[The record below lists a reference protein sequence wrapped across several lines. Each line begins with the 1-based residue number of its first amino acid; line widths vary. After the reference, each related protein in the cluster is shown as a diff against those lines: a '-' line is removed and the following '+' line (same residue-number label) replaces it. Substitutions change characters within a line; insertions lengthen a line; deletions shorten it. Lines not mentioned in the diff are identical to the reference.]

1 MLIDSILNNGLNIIF
16 YVRIY
21 ANAILMIQE
30 AESRQ
35 TSMESNIFSQQSL
48 FYKWDFVLQYWSFK
62 ICQKGSFI
70 PNEVNFHNIKS
81 LAIAHVY
88 NGEECY
94 R

>member
-1 MLIDSILNNGLNIIF
+1 MSQLNGIVF
-16 YVRIY
+16 IY
-21 ANAILMIQE
+21 IKANAILMIQE

-48 FYKWDFVLQYWSFK
+48 FFKWHFVLQYWSFK
-62 ICQKGSFI
+62 MFQKGSFI
-70 PNEVNFHNIKS
+70 PNEFNFHNTKS
-81 LAIAHVY
+81 LAIVHVY